1 MIISS
6 PLVSVIVPCYNHE
19 KYVTEAIQ
27 SVIDQTYVNIEL
39 IVLNDGSKDNTHNKV
54 LDLEETCK
62 ERFVNFIYIN
72 KVNEGVSKTLNS
84 GILLSKGNF
93 ISFLASDDLFLP
105 TKIEKQV
112 NTLLRS
118 PDSVG
123 GIYSDGYII
132 NDFGERTA
140 YFTDNYHVPIGKNIY
155 KELIVEN
162 WIGAI
167 SLLYRREALF
177 EVGLFTEGIK
187 VEDHDMLLKFT
198 AKFKLLYLNE
208 CLFEYRFHE
217 NNTSANFELMQEQ
230 LKVTALNHPT
240 LNKFIHFQEALKRK
254 NFTSVLRNASLLN
267 FELII
272 RKSIRKVQA
281 RFDISNT
288 TPLVFLNV
296 VLYKLSLL
304 AKYSFSNLILKARGL
319 KLGKGCKIKGKIVIH
334 GLLDNVSLGDN
345 VKVLGNLRLVA
356 DLNYGREKI
365 EVGNNCILD
374 HNCTL
379 FTHGG
384 TIKIG
389 KNCFLGPMVH
399 IQAKG
404 GVVIDDN
411 TMIAGHTSLFAS
423 NHVTADKSKLFN
435 SQGEKFKGIYVG
447 KNCWIGAN
455 CVILDGAYIGDNSV
469 VGAGC
474 VVRGFHPSNSKILA
488 KDVVAKTYPFL
499 KDQFSASYE

>member
-1 MIISS
+1 MITSS

-39 IVLNDGSKDNTHNKV
+39 VVLNDGSKDNTHNKI

-62 ERFVNFIYIN
+62 KRFVNFIYIN
-72 KVNEGVSKTLNS
+72 KENEGVSKTLNR
-84 GILLSKGNF
+84 GILLSKGSF
-93 ISFLASDDLFLP
+93 VSFLASDDLYLP
-105 TKIEKQV
+105 SKIENQV
-112 NTLLRS
+112 NLLLKS

-162 WIGAI
+162 WIAAI

-187 VEDHDMLLKFT
+187 VEDHDMLLKLT
-198 AKFKLLYLNE
+198 AKFNLLYLNE
-208 CLFEYRFHE
+208 YLFEYRFHE
-217 NNTSANFELMQEQ
+217 SNTSANFELMQEQ

-240 LNKFIHFQEALKRK
+240 LNKYIHFQEALKQK
-254 NFTSVLRNASLLN
+254 NFISVFRYASLLN
-267 FELII
+267 FELLI
-272 RKSIRKVQA
+272 RKSIRRVQA

-288 TPLVFLNV
+288 TLLTFLKV
-296 VLYKLSLL
+296 VLYKLSLVV
-304 AKYSFSNLILKARGL
+304 KYSLNNLTLKAKGL
-319 KLGKGCKIKGKIVIH
+319 KVGKGCKIKGKIDIQ
-334 GLLDNVSLGDN
+334 GILENVKLGDN
-345 VKVLGNLRLVA
+345 VKVLGNLRLIA
-356 DLNYGREKI
+356 DLNFGREKI
-365 EVGNNCILD
+365 DIGNNSILD

-384 TIKIG
+384 TITIG

-404 GVVIDDN
+404 GVVVDDN
-411 TMIAGHTSLFAS
+411 TMIAGHTSFFAS

-474 VVRGFHPSNSKILA
+474 VVRGYHPRNSKILA
-488 KDVVAKTYPFL
+488 KDVVAKTYPNL
-499 KDQFSASYE
+499 KEQLSVSYE